1 MINIFHGLTFF
12 VASGKVL
19 YSFCFKARN
28 LVGVVGV
35 MEWVGGGGRERAQFT
50 KSRFQ
55 LAGRRDV
62 CGTLTT
68 NT

>member
-19 YSFCFKARN
+19 YSFCFKARD

-35 MEWVGGGGRERAQFT
+35 MEWVGGGGGGKEHN
-50 KSRFQ
+50 SRNHVSSLQ
-55 LAGRRDV
+55 AGETYV
-62 CGTLTT
+62 EL
-68 NT
+68 